1 MNLENTVKT
10 QQFIQNNMFKIS
22 HELPINLLD
31 RSFEINDYEYCLPHL
46 LDQNEEYKHHFYKA
60 KELGRYIIMDN
71 SLHELGEAYDTD
83 RLLYW
88 VRELE
93 PDEFIVPDVWQDKT
107 ATLVNAKCW
116 MINYKLPDNTTKV
129 AVVQAQSYGEAHEC
143 YNILQFHQGY
153 KKIAFSYGADWY
165 ADEFPHP
172 NPLVGKMMGRIMAIS
187 KMYKDKLIG
196 DTDRVHLLGCALPQE
211 FGYYCD
217 FPFIESIDTSNPIIH
232 GLQGV
237 RYNSLGLLT
246 KSSTKIDQIKE
257 KITTERLYDINHNI
271 TQFKKF
277 IMDSNTQLY

>member
-1 MNLENTVKT
+1 
-10 QQFIQNNMFKIS
+10 MFKIS

-46 LDQNEEYKHHFYKA
+46 LDQNETSRKHFEYA
-60 KELGRYIIMDN
+60 REAGSYIIMDN
-71 SLHELGEAYDTD
+71 SLHELDEAYDTD

-107 ATLVNAKCW
+107 ATLVNAKSW
-116 MINYKLPDNTTKV
+116 MRNYKLPDNTTKV

-196 DTDRVHLLGCALPQE
+196 NTDRVHLLGCALPQE
-211 FGYYCD
+211 FTYYKKLMD
-217 FPFIESIDTSNPIIH
+217 LGIIESLDTSNPIIH
-232 GLQGV
+232 GLKGIK
-237 RYNSLGLLT
+237 YEHYGL
-246 KSSTKIDQIKE
+246 KEKDPTKIDQLE
-257 KITTERLYDINHNI
+257 KVELTSDVLYNINHNLI
-271 TQFKKF
+271 KFKQFLK
-277 IMDSNTQLY
+277 